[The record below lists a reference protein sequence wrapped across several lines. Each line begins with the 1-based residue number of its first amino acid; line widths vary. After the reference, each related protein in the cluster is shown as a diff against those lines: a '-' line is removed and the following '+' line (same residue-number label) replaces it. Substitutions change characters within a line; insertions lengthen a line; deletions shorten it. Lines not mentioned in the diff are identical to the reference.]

1 MRCRRCS
8 PSCITSRRSPWS
20 PRWPSNSLSSKE
32 LTLGSARKVLIADA
46 VYGASAGILI
56 VVGFLRV
63 FYFEKG
69 ATYYFH
75 TWTFIAKLSL
85 FIIIGVV
92 SIVPTIAFLSWR
104 KAVKQGQVPSVDTQK
119 MRLLRSI
126 IHLELAGVVLILLMA
141 ALMAKGVGLM
151 L

>member
-1 MRCRRCS
+1 M
-8 PSCITSRRSPWS
+8 
-20 PRWPSNSLSSKE
+20 
-32 LTLGSARKVLIADA
+32 
-46 VYGASAGILI
+46 
-56 VVGFLRV
+56 

-92 SIVPTIAFLSWR
+92 SIIPTTCSCRGARPSR
-104 KAVKQGQVPSVDTQK
+104 QGQFDVDAQR
-119 MRLLRSI
+119 MRSLRSI